1 MQLSAAAR
9 ADVRDGSRGKR
20 SKGSA
25 FRFLYILM
33 YPILKIKCTSR
44 HFVGLSIN
52 STRNIVVVKSK
63 VFCKA
68 VREKSHICFMC

>member
-9 ADVRDGSRGKR
+9 ADVRDGSRGKH

-52 STRNIVVVKSK
+52 STRNIVVVRVKYSVK
-63 VFCKA
+63 Q
-68 VREKSHICFMC
+68 

>member
-25 FRFLYILM
+25 FGFLYILM